1 MRGIYNKNYRKY
13 YLAILFAVVLVL
25 LPTHPAKA
33 CVLGWD
39 PISQC
44 TMEGTSSFVYLIF
57 TVLGKA
63 MAVMAGLLQWIINI
77 PVYPA
82 TGITVIQKSW
92 EIMRN
97 FANMF
102 FIVALIMMAFAT
114 IFDVLPGAAKYNA
127 RALFGRFLLTA
138 LLINFSLVLGVLVIQ
153 GTQVLSN
160 TFLTPIG
167 NISNRLGDGLNPS
180 FLLPNAKATAS
191 QAIDQGIFGALISL
205 IFADVLAITFLFSI
219 LTAAIF
225 AFIRIP
231 ILWALLVVSPIAW
244 ILNIFPG
251 GEGKF
256 KQWWSVFIGWN
267 MFLPIFLFFMYFGL
281 YFLDQQGAV
290 MTAIADQSA
299 KQPLGE
305 NIPFTFQMVFMYIM
319 TAIFMIGGTIVA
331 MKASMFSGTGVVSVA
346 GWARGKAA
354 NWTGLR
360 GANQAF
366 QERRKEIEAGEGRLG
381 RIFGGPPMGLESS
394 RKLLGIRG
402 GDYKTQ
408 KEFVD
413 RAGKEYDLIQN
424 QYDTGKLSV
433 DDIVA
438 RASQGSAT
446 NPETYAYRK
455 MAAKMGKLTDPIF
468 AKTVNDL
475 SNNPYALQDFIKTAK
490 ESKFSDVG
498 ADKILDFAARQGSFA
513 TTGPNALP
521 GRREAYKHIQSNAKI
536 MSNSKFGQTEF
547 NQGVNIF
554 GGHTTADGLSFLE
567 DVGKTRPDLV
577 IDYNMG
583 NADVMK
589 KINDRRAEENKPPI
603 NRSQM
608 FDGYLKD
615 AKDIANIPLSV
626 WNAEQR
632 DANGNIMEKNDFQQ
646 ALERKLKFGSP
657 KAQRNF
663 RNRIID
669 NLRTSLNGKD
679 KEDILKT
686 LAGASDTDQ
695 TPGDENLGE
704 NDLDLDNEEG
714 NQTPSGRGGVAP
726 RTAPTATGR
735 GSGQFRQPPGFAP
748 STPSN
753 PRVSP
758 SNVVD
763 LRGQGGTA
771 TPKPQQNPT
780 EYIRANLDFF
790 DRNSQLKT
798 AEESLDR
805 GAITRQ
811 ELDKNMKMQRSNIRT
826 VRTKFPNLI

>member
-1 MRGIYNKNYRKY
+1 MRGINNKKYRKY
-13 YLAILFAVVLVL
+13 YLAIFFAVVLVL

-33 CVLGWD
+33 NWLIDWSLEAIFGNVLFLVFS
-39 PISQC
+39 IA
-44 TMEGTSSFVYLIF
+44 
-57 TVLGKA
+57 GKMIGA
-63 MAVMAGLLQWIINI
+63 LATLLNWAIHI

-82 TGITVIQKSW
+82 GGIAVIDKSW

-102 FIVALIMMAFAT
+102 FIVALILMAFAT
-114 IFDVLPGAAKYNA
+114 IFDVFPGAAKYNA

-138 LLINFSLVLGVLVIQ
+138 LLINFSLVLGVMVIQ

-160 TFLTPIG
+160 TFLTAIG
-167 NISNRLGDGLNPS
+167 DMANRLGQDLNPS
-180 FLLPNAKATAS
+180 QLLPSQSTITAAVSVDATV
-191 QAIDQGIFGALISL
+191 FGTLSTLLFSIVL
-205 IFADVLAITFLFSI
+205 IFTYLFSI
-219 LTAAIF
+219 LTALIF
-225 AFIRIP
+225 TFIRIP

-394 RKLLGIRG
+394 RKLLGVRG

-424 QYDTGKLSV
+424 QYDTGKLNV
-433 DDIVA
+433 NDIVA
-438 RASQGSAT
+438 RAEQGSAT